1 MILAI
6 STMFIFGILAVTI
19 GKINL
24 KWVLPKYVV
33 DYAPTT
39 KSEQN

>member
-6 STMFIFGILAVTI
+6 STMCIFGFLVLTI

-24 KWVLPKYVV
+24 KWVLLKYVV